1 MHANQ
6 QAPDDPPSAAGPPV
20 RLGIM
25 QPYFLPYIGYF
36 QLIVAVDRFVVYDNI
51 QYTKQG
57 WINRNRILR
66 RDGCTALISL
76 PLKKDSAL
84 LDIRQRQLAESF
96 RRDKLLNQIRDAYH
110 DAPQFA
116 AVFPLVEKVV
126 NCPESNLFRYLFHS
140 LVAVCSYLE
149 IATPLLV
156 SSSLPIDHAL
166 QAQDK
171 VIALCRHLNAT
182 RYINP
187 IGGVSLYSRACFA
200 ANAIDLKFLQARLSP
215 YAQRQNDFVPA
226 LSIIDV
232 MMFNPLADIQRQL
245 ACDCELT

>member
-6 QAPDDPPSAAGPPV
+6 QAADDQDSAAGPPL
-20 RLGIM
+20 RLAIM

-36 QLIVAVDRFVVYDNI
+36 QLIGAVDRFVVYDNI

-66 RDGCTALISL
+66 RDGCTALISV
-76 PLKKDSAL
+76 PLQKASAV
-84 LDIRQRQLAESF
+84 LDIRQRELAESF

-116 AVFPLVEKVV
+116 AVFPLVERVV
-126 NCPESNLFRYLFHS
+126 NYPESNLFRYLFHS

-156 SSSLPIDHAL
+156 SSSLPIDHAR
-166 QAQDK
+166 QGQDK
-171 VIALCRHLNAT
+171 VIALCRHLNAA

-200 ANAIDLKFLQARLSP
+200 ANGIDLKFLQAHLSP

-232 MMFNPLADIQRQL
+232 MMFNPLADIRRQL
-245 ACDCELT
+245 ACGYELT